1 MNVQALPTVHGI
13 LVMYVAMG
21 VANSLPDKGH
31 NILSEINC
39 FANLIV
45 LDIIIFIFKY
55 NQTLTINLCS
65 IALRICFSL

>member
-45 LDIIIFIFKY
+45 FDIIIFIFKY

-65 IALRICFSL
+65 NTLWICIS

>member
-45 LDIIIFIFKY
+45 FDIIIFKY

-65 IALRICFSL
+65 IALRICFSI